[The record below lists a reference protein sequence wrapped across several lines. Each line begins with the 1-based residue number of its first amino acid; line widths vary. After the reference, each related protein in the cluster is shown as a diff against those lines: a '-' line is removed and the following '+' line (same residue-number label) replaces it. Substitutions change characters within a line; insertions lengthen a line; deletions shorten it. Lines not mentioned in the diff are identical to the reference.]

1 MEPYTTYWTLLFS
14 LMPCMHA
21 HQSWHDGNSTAMLV
35 WYIPCEYNHWG
46 SHVTFTTTQP
56 KRIYQRKCLPTVL
69 LTRQPFRCI
78 YHCHPRHEKKKAVLL
93 IKGQTQ
99 YKDFQQHFLKT
110 EFISQQ
116 RLRVHH
122 KRERWDQRLLAT
134 QYFILSFHFLYL
146 FKTNNYWSWLHC
158 SRTFGF

>member
-1 MEPYTTYWTLLFS
+1 MSIRADTMGIQLQCWYDTSPVNTITGVRMSLSPRHSQRESTKENACLRFFS
-14 LMPCMHA
+14 
-21 HQSWHDGNSTAMLV
+21 HD
-35 WYIPCEYNHWG
+35 
-46 SHVTFTTTQP
+46 
-56 KRIYQRKCLPTVL
+56 
-69 LTRQPFRCI
+69 RQPFRCI

-110 EFISQQ
+110 ESISQQ
-116 RLRVHH
+116 RLGVHH
-122 KRERWDQRLLAT
+122 KSERWDQRLLAT